1 MRCPKCGTENPDG
14 KILCRAC
21 GTRLRAPA
29 QSARGALPVR
39 ENEPELRRR
48 VTYDLIRVAWVIGIV
63 IVVGAGLGL
72 LLK

>member
-1 MRCPKCGTENPDG
+1 MRCPKCGTENPET

-21 GTRLRAPA
+21 GARLRVST
-29 QSARGALPVR
+29 QGGKALPVR
-39 ENEPELRRR
+39 ETDPELRRR
-48 VTYDLIRVAWVIGIV
+48 VSHDLVRVAWVIAVV

>member
-1 MRCPKCGTENPDG
+1 MRCPKCGTENVEG

-21 GTRLRAPA
+21 GARLRASA
-29 QSARGALPVR
+29 QGGRALPVR
-39 ENEPELRRR
+39 ESDPELRRR
-48 VTYDLIRVAWVIGIV
+48 VSYDLIRVVWVIVAV